1 MARKSAVKDGL
12 LPGAQPWNPYAYVM
26 PALILMA
33 VMVVYPLLY
42 GVYIGFTN
50 MSLQNFFQYRFVWF
64 RNFVSVFQDPALYEV
79 LWRSILWTF
88 GNVFFHVVIGVW
100 LAILLNRK
108 LPGKAFIRVILIL
121 PWAIPQYIA
130 ALAWKTMYQHD
141 FGTINLMLKSVGIAP
156 VPWLQHP
163 TWAFVAVVLVNVWL
177 GIPFMMMIALGGLQA
192 IPRELYEATDVD
204 GGTGW
209 DKFRHITAPL
219 LKPVMVPA
227 ITLGI
232 VWTFNTVNVI
242 YLVTGGGPGR
252 STDILV
258 SFVYRAAFDFY
269 RYGYAAAF
277 SLVIFLLLL
286 AFSLFFINK
295 NRADEGVY

>member
-1 MARKSAVKDGL
+1 MARRSRSVEGL
-12 LPGAQPWNPYAYVM
+12 LPGAQPWNPYAYTM
-26 PALILMA
+26 PAFLLMA

-50 MSLQNFFQYRFVWF
+50 MSLQNFFNFRLVGF
-64 RNFVSVFQDPALYEV
+64 RNFVSILSEPELWEV
-79 LWRSILWTF
+79 LIRSVVWT
-88 GNVFFHVVIGVW
+88 GVNVFFHVVIGLW

-108 LPGKAFIRVILIL
+108 LPGKAILRVILIL

-141 FGTINLMLKSVGIAP
+141 FGFINLVLKQMGIAP

-163 TWAFVAVVLVNVWL
+163 TWAFIAVILVNIWL
-177 GIPFMMMIALGGLQA
+177 GIPFMMMISLGGLQA
-192 IPRELYEATDVD
+192 IPKELYEATDVD
-204 GGTGW
+204 GGSGW
-209 DKFRHITAPL
+209 DKFRHITLPM
-219 LKPVMVPA
+219 LKPVLVPA
-227 ITLGI
+227 ATLGT

-258 SFVYRAAFDFY
+258 SYVYRAAFDFY

-277 SLVIFLLLL
+277 SLLIFIMLMIW
-286 AFSLFFINK
+286 AVLFVYK
-295 NRADEGVY
+295 NRADEGVV

>member
-1 MARKSAVKDGL
+1 MARRSRSVEGL
-12 LPGAQPWNPYAYVM
+12 LPGAQPWNPYAYTA
-26 PALILMA
+26 PALILMSL
-33 VMVVYPLLY
+33 MVVYPLIY

-50 MSLQNFFQYRFVWF
+50 MSLQNFFNYRFVWF
-64 RNFVSVFQDPALYEV
+64 RNFISILSDVELYEV
-79 LWRSILWTF
+79 LFRSLVWT
-88 GNVFFHVVIGVW
+88 GVNVFFHVAIGLW

-108 LPGKAFIRVILIL
+108 LPGKAIIRTILII

-130 ALAWKTMYQHD
+130 ALAWKSMYQHD
-141 FGTINLMLKSVGIAP
+141 FGFINLMLKQIGIAP

-163 TWAFVAVVLVNVWL
+163 TWAFAGVILVNIWL
-177 GIPFMMMIALGGLQA
+177 GIPFMMMISLGGLQA
-192 IPRELYEATDVD
+192 IPQELYEATDVD

-209 DKFRHITAPL
+209 DKFRHITLPML
-219 LKPVMVPA
+219 RPVLIPA
-227 ITLGI
+227 ATLGV

-258 SFVYRAAFDFY
+258 SYVYRAAFDFY

-277 SLVIFLLLL
+277 SLLIFLMLLVW
-286 AFSLFFINK
+286 AVLFVYRT
-295 NRADEGVY
+295 RADEGVV